1 VRQQT
6 ERLDRGAALGQGPFV
21 EVLSMAVL
29 AEKSKQLMQSRQ
41 REMMSSTHH
50 LMHQH
55 QHEQHI
61 LQPQHFP
68 QQQVQKSINYLDRR
82 FYVSTKSRVGV
93 G

>member
-1 VRQQT
+1 MRQQT
-6 ERLDRGAALGQGPFV
+6 ERLDRGAAYGQGPVV

-29 AEKSKQLMQSRQ
+29 AEKRKQLMQSRQ

-61 LQPQHFP
+61 LQPHHLP
-68 QQQVQKSINYLDRR
+68 QQQVQKYMNYLDRR
-82 FYVSTKSRVGV
+82 IYISTKSRVGV